1 MPESQQPI
9 ANAQRLPGH
18 IKNIIFDL
26 GGVIMNI
33 DFKLTEAAF
42 NRLGFA
48 NYREFMTQFHIT
60 PLFED
65 YETGKID
72 DATFIEG
79 VRQLSGLKITEED
92 VIEAWNALLQDFPPE
107 RLQLLE
113 SLKQQYRLFLLS
125 NTNALHYAAFQDRL
139 HAQTGKLLED
149 YFEKTYYS
157 HTAQMRKPNAD
168 IYQLVL
174 DENGLSAAETL
185 FIDDTASNFSGAES
199 LGIKTLH
206 LKPPMQI
213 TELAW

>member
-1 MPESQQPI
+1 ME
-9 ANAQRLPGH
+9 G

-33 DFKLTEAAF
+33 DFKRTEAAF
-42 NRLGFA
+42 NKLGFV

-60 PLFED
+60 PLFEA

-72 DATFIEG
+72 DASFIKG
-79 VRQLSGLKITEED
+79 VQELSGLSITEEE
-92 VIEAWNALLQDFPPE
+92 VIEAWNALLLDFPPA
-107 RLQLLE
+107 RLELLE
-113 SLKQQYRLFLLS
+113 SLKRHYRLFLLS

-157 HTAQMRKPNAD
+157 HTARLRKPYAA

-174 DENGLSAAETL
+174 EENGLSAADTL

-213 TELAW
+213 TELRFWASPNSL